1 MRIVMKFGG
10 VSVADGERI
19 SHVARLVKQYR
30 EQGHELVVITS
41 AMKGITDMLM
51 DAAHEAL
58 DNGSTKA
65 IVETIAQIRT
75 MHERAASVCITDE
88 PTREGVMR
96 EVNERL
102 DELERALVGIC
113 YLGEL
118 TPRSLDYIASF
129 GERLAA
135 PLLACAL
142 ESVGVPSRSFDG
154 RSVGILTDSRHG
166 DAKPLEPTY
175 GRVRDTLVPLL
186 SECVPVVGGFMGA
199 TERGAITTLGR
210 GGSDLTASL
219 IGAAV
224 GADEIWLWKE
234 TDGIMTTD
242 PHLVPSARPLSQIS
256 YTEAM
261 EMSFFGAKV
270 LHPRAIEPA
279 IRHSIPVRVKNTFYP
294 DHEGTLIVAE
304 HVQSESVV
312 KAITV
317 IRNVAMITISGS
329 GMIGTI
335 GVAARVFKSLAE
347 AGVNIRMISQGSS
360 EANISMVVDDVHA
373 KRAVEVLKREFE
385 RNTVKDVLLN
395 EEVCVVAVVGAGM
408 IGTPGVAGRVFSTMG
423 RESINVIMISQGS
436 SQSNISFVIEKR
448 DAKRAVEAL
457 HAEFA
462 LHEMA

>member
-1 MRIVMKFGG
+1 
-10 VSVADGERI
+10 
-19 SHVARLVKQYR
+19 
-30 EQGHELVVITS
+30 
-41 AMKGITDMLM
+41 
-51 DAAHEAL
+51 
-58 DNGSTKA
+58 
-65 IVETIAQIRT
+65 
-75 MHERAASVCITDE
+75 
-88 PTREGVMR
+88 
-96 EVNERL
+96 
-102 DELERALVGIC
+102 
-113 YLGEL
+113 
-118 TPRSLDYIASF
+118 
-129 GERLAA
+129 
-135 PLLACAL
+135 
-142 ESVGVPSRSFDG
+142 
-154 RSVGILTDSRHG
+154 
-166 DAKPLEPTY
+166 
-175 GRVRDTLVPLL
+175 
-186 SECVPVVGGFMGA
+186 ECVPVVGGFMGA
-199 TERGAITTLGR
+199 TEGGAITTLGR

-395 EEVCVVAVVGAGM
+395 EDVCVVAVVGAGM